1 MKPRIT
7 RVSPVVGASSWQA
20 AVDSLSRAVNTALSD
35 IADAFEGKGHA
46 HAAAFAEDIFD
57 VDGGFP
63 RYMPNPLA
71 KRPGGLSV
79 VYAEDLTT
87 GAAFTSPV
95 FPTWDVAGDGRLVVK
110 ALTGLTGGRRYRIR
124 YEVSA

>member
-7 RVSPVVGASSWQA
+7 RVPPVVGASSWMA
-20 AVDSLSRAVNTALSD
+20 AVDALSKAVNIALSD

-46 HAAAFAEDIFD
+46 HVAAYAEDIFD
-57 VDGGFP
+57 LDGGFP
-63 RYMPNPLA
+63 RYMPNPLT
-71 KRPGGLSV
+71 KRACGLSV

-87 GAAFTSPV
+87 GAAFTAPV

-110 ALTGLTGGRRYRIR
+110 ALTGLTAGRRYRIR